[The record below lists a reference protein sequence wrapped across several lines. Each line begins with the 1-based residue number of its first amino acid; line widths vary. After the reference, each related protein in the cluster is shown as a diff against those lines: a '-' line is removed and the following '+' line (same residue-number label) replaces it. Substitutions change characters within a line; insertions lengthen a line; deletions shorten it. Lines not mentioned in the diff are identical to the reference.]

1 LANAPVVQQ
10 PCNRLCAII
19 NRLFDYIVV
28 GAGTAGCTLAARLS
42 ENPAAHVLLIEAGP
56 GGRRRE
62 IATPSAF
69 PRILSSGL
77 DWGLNWNDA
86 TEPQEHLNGR
96 RLAWPRGKVLGGS
109 GALSAAIHL
118 RGCRADY
125 DAWRDL
131 GNPGWGFDDLAP
143 LWVDA
148 PVDINPPAPN
158 ILTEV
163 FLQACAER
171 GIARYE
177 SFDGPAKEGAGLYP
191 VGRVDGQRWDATSE
205 FLRPALKRGNLT
217 VWTGVQAIRV
227 LLENGRA
234 AGIEYLLHG
243 RRQQVRGEREVIL
256 CSGTVGSAQL
266 LLLSGVGP
274 PEQLEKLGIPV
285 AAALPGVG
293 ENLQDHAAAPL
304 RWTCPQPVSLDGA
317 GTRRNAWQYRLRQR
331 GPLASNLLEA
341 GAFLKA
347 PKDAGACDLEIL
359 FAPLY
364 RLDRGLER
372 PAEQHGFTLLAALL
386 TPKSTGR
393 IRLTSADPMVAPGID
408 PGYLTAAEDRARLIE
423 IVERARD
430 LVSAPAF
437 ATYRD
442 SADGGPATPDPIEEL
457 VVSLNHAV
465 GSCRMGQDDNA
476 VVDASLRVRGVAGLR
491 VADASVMPLLPR
503 AHPNATVMVIAER
516 AARLITG
523 S

>member
-1 LANAPVVQQ
+1 MA
-10 PCNRLCAII
+10 
-19 NRLFDYIVV
+19 

-42 ENPAAHVLLIEAGP
+42 ENPAAHVLLMEAGP
-56 GGRRRE
+56 GGRGRE
-62 IATPSAF
+62 MAAPSAF
-69 PRILSSGL
+69 PRLLGSGL
-77 DWGLNWNDA
+77 DWNGA

-148 PVDINPPAPN
+148 PQDTNPPSPN

-171 GIARYE
+171 GIPRYE

-191 VGRVDGQRWDATSE
+191 VGRVNGQRWDATSE

-217 VWTGVQAIRV
+217 VWTGVRAIRV

-234 AGIEYLLHG
+234 VGIEYLLNG
-243 RRQQVRGEREVIL
+243 RRQQVRAERETIL

-266 LLLSGVGP
+266 LLLSGLGP
-274 PEQLEKLGIPV
+274 PAQLEKLGISV

-293 ENLQDHAAAPL
+293 ENLQDHAAAAL

-317 GTRRNAWQYRLRQR
+317 GTRRNAWQYRLRKR

-347 PKDAGACDLEIL
+347 PKDADACDLEIV

-372 PAEQHGFTLLAALL
+372 RAEQHGFTLLAALL
-386 TPKSTGR
+386 TPKSAGR
-393 IRLTSADPMVAPGID
+393 IRLASADPMDAPGID
-408 PGYLTAAEDRARLIE
+408 PGYLTAAEDRARLEE

-430 LVSAPAF
+430 LVEAPAF
-437 ATYRD
+437 SSYK
-442 SADGGPATPDPIEEL
+442 SAADRGPASPDPIEEL

-465 GSCRMGQDDNA
+465 GSCRMGPDDDA

-491 VADASVMPLLPR
+491 VADASVMPVIPR
-503 AHPNATVMVIAER
+503 AHPNATVMVIAEK
-516 AARLITG
+516 AARLIRAE
-523 S
+523 